1 MIYSCTNLRGG
12 GGSKLKK
19 GNIFVFLPLYMTGK
33 LKIAKRL
40 LAKELATMM
49 LTNVLYIVLVS

>member
-1 MIYSCTNLRGG
+1 
-12 GGSKLKK
+12 
-19 GNIFVFLPLYMTGK
+19 MTGK